1 MSVRNLEMEDRV
13 MGLSKK
19 GIYPKQIAKIL
30 NISYGWALILVKRGG
45 GQLKGSGGC
54 NKIVEKNPF
63 IDSPESN
70 YWLGYLAADG
80 NLSKSRY
87 TISIQLKDLN
97 MIMKYRDFVNPKL
110 SIYYKVNKAGSK
122 MGAVVYENKEIW
134 EYLYNLGITPA
145 KSRTLKYNGE
155 FNWDFIRGVFDGD
168 GSISNQ
174 EPKITTG
181 SENFKN
187 QLEEFFLKEG
197 LEYKTHIKGNQ
208 IFDVY
213 IRGNSRFTFFDK
225 MYYDVDCVKLDRKYE
240 KYRAALKKFKVKNI
254 G

>member
-1 MSVRNLEMEDRV
+1 MSKRSLELE
-13 MGLSKK
+13 SKV
-19 GIYPKQIAKIL
+19 KIL
-30 NISYGWALILVKRGG
+30 TQEGKFPKEISKILGISYIWALILTKRVGG
-45 GQLKGSGGC
+45 KLEGSGGK
-54 NKIVEKNPF
+54 NRLVTKNPF
-63 IDSPESN
+63 TNNAESN

-80 NLSKSRY
+80 NVARRY
-87 TISIQLKDLN
+87 DRISMHLKDIDVL
-97 MIMKYRDFVNPKL
+97 IKFRDFICPKL
-110 SIYYKVNKAGSK
+110 TIYYRKNAAGNT
-122 MGAVVYENKEIW
+122 MGTIHFQNKEIW
-134 EYLYNLGITPA
+134 DYLNSIGIVPA
-145 KSRTLKYNGE
+145 KSRILKYKGE

-181 SENFKN
+181 SESFKN